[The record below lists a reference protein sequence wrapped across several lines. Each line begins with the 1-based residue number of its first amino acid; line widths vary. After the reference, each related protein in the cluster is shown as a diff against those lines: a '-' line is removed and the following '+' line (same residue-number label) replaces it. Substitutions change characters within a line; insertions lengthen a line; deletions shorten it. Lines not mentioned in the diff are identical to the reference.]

1 MTKNF
6 IERCER
12 FAKYCEANMQ
22 GLLSLFNP
30 VETYKT
36 ACDEIKR
43 GVRALLEIDK
53 QEQYLTR
60 NDLEACS
67 VYLPKNQPFYSTVL
81 FAIIPSFFCK
91 VVYVRPPIAIRDVFA
106 RLQKIVSAYFPNIKF
121 QYVSR
126 RKFLNECTQNSDVV
140 IYTGKSENADE
151 VLREISTDTL
161 FIYNGGGSNP
171 IVITDSCEINDDVIT
186 KIVSAQLYNSG
197 QDCMAPSVI
206 LVTANRYDE
215 FLISLVDK
223 IKQQRVGH
231 NSDVDT
237 DIGPLLDKIDPIKI
251 HNLMDGATVIYGVQY
266 DTEKN
271 IVFPMVL
278 SYDNLDKL
286 PHQELYMPIFCI
298 FKYENSDQITQYLS
312 TEWAIANST
321 YISIFGCEKIDF
333 ECGKYIIIRN
343 DVLDVVDKG
352 YTEFG
357 GYGINSS
364 YYSINGKKQAQPI
377 LISREI
383 CKHAK

>member
-1 MTKNF
+1 
-6 IERCER
+6 
-12 FAKYCEANMQ
+12 MQ